1 MATRIFPL
9 DAGKTAWNSTKAQM
23 WSVTESSSA
32 SGRRRAICSQ
42 AYPQYTFNVSFN
54 VLTDDELARLAGFYS
69 LCKGAL
75 LPFYYKDAVDY
86 HVENQSLASDSGT
99 YQCVIKSG
107 DYVEPCYF
115 VENLHVFIDGKETK
129 NYTET
134 NGGIV
139 VSGAGTNSVVT
150 ATYDYYWRVR
160 FNGDL
165 SVTQVLDDV
174 NRVTLKL
181 VTVR

>member
-1 MATRIFPL
+1 MAEKIFPL
-9 DAGKTAWNSTKAQM
+9 DAGMTAWSSTKSQT
-23 WSVTESSSA
+23 WSITESSSA

-42 AYPQYTFNVSFN
+42 AYPQYTFNVTFN
-54 VLTDDELARLAGFYS
+54 VLTDDELATLAGFYS

-75 LPFYYKDAVDY
+75 IPFYYKDAIDY
-86 HVENQSLASDSGT
+86 HVEKQSLAGNNGT

-115 VENLHVFIDGKETK
+115 VENLHVYIDGVETK
-129 NYTET
+129 NFTEA
-134 NGGIV
+134 NGAIN
-139 VSGAGTNSVVT
+139 VSGAGTNSAIT

-165 SVTQVLDDV
+165 SVTQILDNI

-181 VTVR
+181 TTVR